1 MSGSNCRF
9 KIFADDVKLYL
20 NHENILPSTDDVSV
34 LQTDIDLLVAT
45 GAALGLKVNT
55 YNCVVLRFCPKSSN
69 PTVPID
75 SPYKVNGCNIKFVQ
89 SHSVLGVLVD
99 PDLKFHVHVRRVA
112 AVAAGLT
119 ANLLGCTLCRDSDFL
134 MNLYVSHVRP
144 KLEYGSQLWNVD
156 YVGDMKL
163 LERIQRKWF
172 LPRG

>member
-89 SHSVLGVLVD
+89 SHSDLGVLID
-99 PDLKFHVHVRRVA
+99 PNLKFQLRQFQR
-112 AVAAGLT
+112 GL
-119 ANLLGCTLCRDSDFL
+119 
-134 MNLYVSHVRP
+134 
-144 KLEYGSQLWNVD
+144 QLIGFV
-156 YVGDMKL
+156 VPFVVTV
-163 LERIQRKWF
+163 IF
-172 LPRG
+172 